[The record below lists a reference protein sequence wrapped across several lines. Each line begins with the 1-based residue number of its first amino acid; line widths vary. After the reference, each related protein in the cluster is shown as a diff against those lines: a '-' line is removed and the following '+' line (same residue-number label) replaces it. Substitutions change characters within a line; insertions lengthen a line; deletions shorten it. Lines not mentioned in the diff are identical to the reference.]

1 MNTQVV
7 SNKIFTNAESGDL
20 KKELGAI
27 DMHSY
32 PIGADIT
39 NIEDVCKDKCNE
51 LEDCAG
57 YSTKFAPFDQ
67 QLCIT
72 HNKEI
77 YNLPKLPVDV
87 SNKSQ
92 VSIKKPLGK
101 SHGSIPKDVVN
112 VDNKTWNSFRKG
124 ENMNPSIVSRKEK
137 QKNINMKQVYES
149 GMNMQSDTYGTIESY
164 TNVKNEPPSNSE
176 IKRRAELI
184 KQLQNTP
191 IVEGNTNMSDAVTN
205 LREQHKINNQSRSI
219 FEATAEH
226 NQKNLD
232 KNLDEIVTWG
242 IIGVITLILGND
254 LINYTK
260 V

>member
-1 MNTQVV
+1 MT
-7 SNKIFTNAESGDL
+7 SNL
-20 KKELGAI
+20 
-27 DMHSY
+27 
-32 PIGADIT
+32 
-39 NIEDVCKDKCNE
+39 
-51 LEDCAG
+51 
-57 YSTKFAPFDQ
+57 
-67 QLCIT
+67 
-72 HNKEI
+72 
-77 YNLPKLPVDV
+77 
-87 SNKSQ
+87 
-92 VSIKKPLGK
+92 IKKFPD
-101 SHGSIPKDVVN
+101 IY
-112 VDNKTWNSFRKG
+112 SFY
-124 ENMNPSIVSRKEK
+124 KEK
-137 QKNINMKQVYES
+137 QFTYNDIKQLNRNKKQVYDS
-149 GMNMQSDTYGTIESY
+149 GMNMQSDTYGTIETY

-184 KQLQNTP
+184 NQLQNTP
-191 IVEGNTNMSDAVTN
+191 IVEENTNMSDAVTN